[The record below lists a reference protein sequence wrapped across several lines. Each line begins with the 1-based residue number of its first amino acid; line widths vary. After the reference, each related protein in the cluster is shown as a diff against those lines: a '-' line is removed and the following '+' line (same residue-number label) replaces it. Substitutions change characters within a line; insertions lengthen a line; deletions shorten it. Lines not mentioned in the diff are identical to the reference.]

1 MAAGTIEK
9 AADKVKISD
18 SVRQML
24 DGKIAEL
31 VEDVRES
38 QEQIAVLGNRI
49 GAAKEQLRELLELRG
64 SQWTDASGYARL
76 TGEGMRKSYDTPALD
91 ALILSDPLQYG
102 WLKDYRKEVIV
113 RGGVQIR

>member
-9 AADKVKISD
+9 TTEKGKVSGA
-18 SVRQML
+18 VREIL

-31 VEDVRES
+31 VDDVRES
-38 QEQIAVLGNRI
+38 QEQMVVLGNRI

-64 SQWTDASGYARL
+64 SQWTDDSGYARL
-76 TGEGMRKSYDTPALD
+76 SSEGIRKSYDSQALD

-102 WLKDYRKEVIV
+102 WLKDYRKEVTV